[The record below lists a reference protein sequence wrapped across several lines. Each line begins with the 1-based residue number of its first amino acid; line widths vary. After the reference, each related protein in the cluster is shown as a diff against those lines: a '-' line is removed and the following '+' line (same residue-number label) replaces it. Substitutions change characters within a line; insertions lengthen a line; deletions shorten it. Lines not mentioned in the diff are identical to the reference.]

1 VDEFLSEKEQIA
13 EIKQWFR
20 ENGPWLF
27 GGVAIVLA
35 GYFGYNQY
43 GAWQD
48 RTGEAAAA
56 IYLEIRELVA
66 DDDRAGVDSKLAE
79 LAAEYPGSPYLDQAR
94 LLIAEDNLI
103 RDPERSIT
111 ELRAVVD
118 RDGDPGLVDIARL
131 RLARVLAWQE
141 RYDDALATLNVPEP
155 GAFAARYS
163 EVRGDIHAAMGNRE
177 AAASAYTDAL
187 LGGANGSVNTDFIQ
201 LKLSDVYQ
209 LSEPVTASPDAADES
224 ASAPT
229 VEDTAAPAAATVETA
244 GEASAEAGEPDSG
257 SAE

>member
-1 VDEFLSEKEQIA
+1 VDEFLSEKEQID
-13 EIKQWFR
+13 EIKQWFK
-20 ENGPWLF
+20 ENGPWIF

-43 GAWQD
+43 QSWQD

-56 IYLEIRELVA
+56 IYLDIRQLVA
-66 DDDRAGVDSKLAE
+66 DDDRAGADSALAE
-79 LAAEYPGSPYLDQAR
+79 LAADYSSSPYLDQAR

-103 RDPERSIT
+103 RDPGRSIT

-131 RLARVLAWQE
+131 RLARALAWQE
-141 RYDDALATLNVPEP
+141 RYDEALATLNVPEP

-187 LGGANGSVNTDFIQ
+187 LGASNGSVNSDFIQ
-201 LKLSDVYQ
+201 LKLSDVFQ
-209 LSEPVTASPDAADES
+209 ASEPIAAPPDAPAGEAVEVTAVPAADNS
-224 ASAPT
+224 
-229 VEDTAAPAAATVETA
+229 DAT
-244 GEASAEAGEPDSG
+244 GEASADDAAGAPESG
-257 SAE
+257 PAE

>member
-1 VDEFLSEKEQIA
+1 MDEYLSEKEQID
-13 EIKQWFR
+13 EIKGWFK

-35 GYFGYNQY
+35 GFFGYNQY
-43 GAWQD
+43 QAWQD

-56 IYLEIRELVA
+56 IYLEIKQLVT
-66 DDDRAGVDSKLAE
+66 DDDREGADARLAE
-79 LAAEYPGSPYLDQAR
+79 LAADHSNSPYLDQAR

-103 RDPERSIT
+103 RDPARSID

-118 RDGDPGLVDIARL
+118 RDGDAGLVDIARL

-141 RYDDALATLNVPEP
+141 RYDEALATLNVPEP

-163 EVRGDIHAAMGNRE
+163 EVRGDIHSAMGNRE

-187 LGGANGSVNTDFIQ
+187 LGASNGSVDTEFIQ
-201 LKLSDVYQ
+201 LKLGDVFQ
-209 LSEPVTASPDAADES
+209 ASEQ
-224 ASAPT
+224 
-229 VEDTAAPAAATVETA
+229 AAAGDATADNAA
-244 GEASAEAGEPDSG
+244 GEAEAGIPE
-257 SAE
+257 

>member
-20 ENGPWLF
+20 ESGPWLF

-35 GYFGYNQY
+35 GYIGYNQY
-43 GAWQD
+43 QAWQD

-56 IYLEIRELVA
+56 IYLEIKQLVA
-66 DDDRAGVDSKLAE
+66 DDDRAGADSRLTE
-79 LAAEYPGSPYLDQAR
+79 LAADYSNSPYLDQAR

-103 RDPERSIT
+103 RDPARSIA
-111 ELRAVVD
+111 ELSAVVE
-118 RDGDPGLVDIARL
+118 RDGDPGLVEIARL

-141 RYDDALATLNVPEP
+141 RYDEALATLNVPEP

-187 LGGANGSVNTDFIQ
+187 LGAANGSVNTDFIQ
-201 LKLSDVYQ
+201 LKLSDVFQ
-209 LSEPVTASPDAADES
+209 AGEQ
-224 ASAPT
+224 
-229 VEDTAAPAAATVETA
+229 AAALE
-244 GEASAEAGEPDSG
+244 GESTDDAAGEPATQPADAAGATDPESP
-257 SAE
+257 E